1 MKDFKII
8 TWIGSLLLIGYLIAQ
23 YNKPLPVNWQATLY
37 YGDKIP
43 FGTYVLHN
51 QLSTIYPGSKVTR
64 TNAPL
69 YNAFHNTG
77 LQGNYFIVAK
87 TIELSKYDYNEM
99 LKFIKAG
106 NNVFMTAFD
115 WGGHLTDTL
124 KLSTQAE
131 YKNGNVAINFV
142 NPQLKRINSYAFQ
155 RDISSQYFSQFD
167 TARAVVLGQ
176 NSLKHANYISYAFGK
191 GHLYLSANPQ
201 LFTNYSLLTNQGADY
216 AAKAL
221 SYLPVKNNIYWDQ
234 YQNKDIAVDD
244 SPLRVIFSH
253 DSLRWAYYISLITAL
268 IYIIYEVKRR
278 QRIIP
283 IIEPLKNNTLEFVKV
298 VGQVYYE
305 RRDNSNIAH
314 KKITY
319 LLEHWRTAYYLKT
332 TALNPEFVNALAQKT
347 SIDTT
352 FAKELVNL
360 INYIHVQPKVSDREL
375 IELNQAIEKFYS
387 QSGK

>member
-8 TWIGSLLLIGYLIAQ
+8 TWVGAVVLIAYLIAQ
-23 YNKPLPVNWQATLY
+23 YNKPLPVNWEPTLY

-43 FGTYVLHN
+43 FGTYILHN
-51 QLSTIYPGSKVTR
+51 QLGSVYPGSKVTR

-69 YNAFHNTG
+69 YNALHKTG
-77 LQGNYFIVAK
+77 IKGNYFIVAK
-87 TIELSKYDYNEM
+87 TIKVNKYDYKEM
-99 LKFIKAG
+99 VNFIKAG

-115 WGGHLTDTL
+115 WDGFLADTL
-124 KLSTQAE
+124 RIRIQAE
-131 YKNGNVAINFV
+131 HTDSNVALNFV
-142 NPQLKRINSYAFQ
+142 NPGIKRANPYAFQ
-155 RDISSQYFSQFD
+155 RDITNQYFSRFD
-167 TARAVVLGQ
+167 TARAMVLGQ
-176 NSLKHANYISYAFGK
+176 NSLKHTNYLSFAFGK
-191 GHLYLSANPQ
+191 GHLYLCANPQ

-216 AAKAL
+216 VAKAL
-221 SYLPVKNNIYWDQ
+221 SYLPATNNIYWDQ
-234 YQNKDIAVDD
+234 YQNKDITTDE
-244 SPLRVIFSH
+244 SPLRVIFSY
-253 DSLRWAYYISLITAL
+253 DSLRWAYYISLLTAL

-283 IIEPLKNNTLEFVKV
+283 VIEPLKNNTLEFVNV

-319 LLEHWRTAYYLKT
+319 LLEHWRTKYYLKT
-332 TALNPEFVNALAQKT
+332 SALNQEFVNTLAQKT
-347 SIDTT
+347 GIDAA

-375 IELNQAIEKFYS
+375 IELNHAIEKFYS
-387 QSGK
+387 QIR